1 MKSAADRLIGG
12 AVEELREPNSRVRVR
27 RWPIYFLAMLAAAV
41 IYFGGLS
48 GLIIGVSIALYLA
61 ITMTVLPKLQMAE
74 EKLQAIEKRVQPADE
89 FDEEE
94 FSFSL
99 PDPAPDG
106 WEEYTVY
113 PLRKCYERQY
123 CFGGPPTHNETWEY
137 DVKGSQV
144 VHRLRDANEEYFDD
158 PVFEVINGTV
168 GEEGVAENSS
178 ADYVS
183 KRVERHRQSVQWHEC
198 RGSVSF
204 EILAIHFRSQSSRVR
219 GILARKQQKLKA
231 GFAEMEKKLVALGA
245 IEEDDPRGVSYF
257 TAPKGASE
265 NVQKEIDHIQNNT
278 WPKSLYSDSSRITFL
293 EFARR
298 NTILATL
305 DRLLSQVPQH
315 GTKTTE

>member
-1 MKSAADRLIGG
+1 M
-12 AVEELREPNSRVRVR
+12 
-27 RWPIYFLAMLAAAV
+27 
-41 IYFGGLS
+41 
-48 GLIIGVSIALYLA
+48 
-61 ITMTVLPKLQMAE
+61 
-74 EKLQAIEKRVQPADE
+74 DE
-89 FDEEE
+89 IDEEE
-94 FSFSL
+94 LSFSL
-99 PDPAPDG
+99 PEPDPDG
-106 WEEYTVY
+106 WDSYTVY
-113 PLRKCYERQY
+113 PLRRRYERQY

-137 DVKGSQV
+137 EVKGSQV
-144 VHRLRDANEEYFDD
+144 FHRLIDANEEWFDD

-168 GEEGVAENSS
+168 SEEGIARNSS
-178 ADYVS
+178 AEYV
-183 KRVERHRQSVQWHEC
+183 RETVERQRQSVQWHEC

-204 EILAIHFRSQSSRVR
+204 EVLAIHFRSQPSTVR
-219 GILARKQQKLKA
+219 EILVRKQQKLKA

-265 NVQKEIDHIQNNT
+265 NMQKEIDHIQNNT
-278 WPKSLYSDSSRITFL
+278 SPKSLYSDSSRITFL